1 MAGGAAV
8 PAPAPPAGGRRG
20 GTSDAAGAAPR
31 VAWRERVAA
40 PVPPCDARDTA
51 RARGQ
56 ALRGC
61 PLPLGRRVAQPRVR
75 LFRAR
80 PVLIRAAGRVGA
92 PRPPPPVARP
102 QGQHPPPP

>member
-51 RARGQ
+51 RARGP
-56 ALRGC
+56 ALRGG
-61 PLPLGRRVAQPRVR
+61 PLPLGRRGAPPRVS
-75 LFRAR
+75 LFRGR
-80 PVLIRAAGRVGA
+80 PVLLCAAWRGGGPRPPRPRA
-92 PRPPPPVARP
+92 PRPA
-102 QGQHPPPP
+102 